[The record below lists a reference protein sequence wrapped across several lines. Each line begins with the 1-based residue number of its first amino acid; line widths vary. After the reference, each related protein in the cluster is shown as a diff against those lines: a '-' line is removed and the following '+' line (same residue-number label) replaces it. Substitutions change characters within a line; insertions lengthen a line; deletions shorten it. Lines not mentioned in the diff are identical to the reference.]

1 MLCAQLVSS
10 PCERTLWDYTKP
22 APGLQFE
29 VLIQMKDE
37 SKVDLLPESKRYV
50 SIAMKI
56 KEDIIY
62 EKHTGSM
69 IGFVNLGLSIISYYR
84 SRKKH

>member
-1 MLCAQLVSS
+1 M
-10 PCERTLWDYTKP
+10 RDYTNYIKP

-50 SIAMKI
+50 SIAIDEMKI
-56 KEDIIY
+56 KEDIVY

-69 IGFVNLGLSIISYYR
+69 IGFVNLIISY
-84 SRKKH
+84 